1 MLLTCLSVAWV
12 VSVEL
17 FLPGWLKTVPEIWST
32 CPGLLDSLLKIS
44 YSSESLK
51 LRDAPSRHS
60 RAMSPS
66 SAMLSVPFRVHGC
79 LSLESFRCLWS
90 YGYVANCIPHAQ
102 DPVKTDFPCVQD
114 GKLDEMSISDWEAA
128 VKPKVDG
135 TWNLHKATQS
145 IPLDFMVMF
154 SSFSGLV
161 GQRGQANYASANTF
175 LDAFVQY
182 RHANG
187 LAASVL
193 DIGPIEDVSNPSYYY
208 PQDPGH
214 PLTGIAALDRLRQHE
229 QNGPRSIQ
237 GDKSACP
244 TRDRPA

>member
-1 MLLTCLSVAWV
+1 
-12 VSVEL
+12 
-17 FLPGWLKTVPEIWST
+17 
-32 CPGLLDSLLKIS
+32 
-44 YSSESLK
+44 
-51 LRDAPSRHS
+51 
-60 RAMSPS
+60 
-66 SAMLSVPFRVHGC
+66 
-79 LSLESFRCLWS
+79 
-90 YGYVANCIPHAQ
+90 
-102 DPVKTDFPCVQD
+102 
-114 GKLDEMSISDWEAA
+114 MSISDWEAA